1 MSRGWDNFSLQRW
14 RFLLPLG
21 VGLLG
26 VLLILPTRLGE
37 TVARSSY
44 DWLHQ
49 LAGLNSRALAN
60 SPVLLIYLDRDSF
73 QVLGQ
78 PESQPLPREI
88 YARLLDRLTRAG
100 TRTVVF
106 DILFSAPGP
115 DAT

>member
-78 PESQPLPREI
+78 PESQPLP
-88 YARLLDRLTRAG
+88 ASPDRAEPQVLRTSRTCCRDCRPVG
-100 TRTVVF
+100 TNT
-106 DILFSAPGP
+106 
-115 DAT
+115 